1 MPRKLSATETV
12 QLPSATSDQDSAW
25 KEMLDEYLRAFLKF
39 FFPQIHEEIDWRRGY
54 ESLDKELAQIRPAH
68 AAGKLFADKL
78 FKVFLKNGKPAWLLI
93 HIEVQDRIVRG
104 FARRLFVYN
113 YRLQDKH
120 GVEVVSLTIITGS
133 GRAATGRYK
142 TSRWNCSTVF
152 EFPVVRIAEF
162 AGRWDELEASDNV
175 FAIAVMAQLK
185 AMETKGDNERRLA
198 WKRRLLFDL
207 YRRKFS
213 RAQIINLFR
222 FFDWVMALPPELEEK
237 LRQDV
242 YEFEE
247 KNKMP
252 YVTSFERFA
261 KQEGLEQG
269 KRTMTLHLLQLQVG
283 ELTDRLQKRLSRLS
297 IEQIEQLA
305 GALLKFKSKADLLA
319 WLKSQTITSRPKAA
333 TNGGAHAKSS

>member
-1 MPRKLSATETV
+1 LNGGEAASAGLPPPMPVLRKLSTIETPPP
-12 QLPSATSDQDSAW
+12 PSASTDQDSAW

-39 FFPQIHEEIDWRRGY
+39 FFPRIHDEIDWRRGY
-54 ESLDKELAQIRPAH
+54 ESLDKELARIRPAH

-78 FKVFLKNGKPAWLLI
+78 FKVYLKNGKPAWLLI
-93 HIEVQDRIVRG
+93 HIELI
-104 FARRLFVYN
+104 
-113 YRLQDKH
+113 
-120 GVEVVSLTIITGS
+120 
-133 GRAATGRYK
+133 
-142 TSRWNCSTVF
+142 
-152 EFPVVRIAEF
+152 
-162 AGRWDELEASDNV
+162 
-175 FAIAVMAQLK
+175 
-185 AMETKGDNERRLA
+185 
-198 WKRRLLFDL
+198 FDL

-213 RAQIINLFR
+213 RAKIINLFR
-222 FFDWVMALPPELEEK
+222 FFDWVMTLPPEMEEK

-269 KRTMTLHLLQLQVG
+269 MEKGKRTMTLQLLELQIG

-333 TNGGAHAKSS
+333 TNGGAHAQSS

>member
-1 MPRKLSATETV
+1 
-12 QLPSATSDQDSAW
+12 
-25 KEMLDEYLRAFLKF
+25 MLDEYLRAFLKF
-39 FFPQIHEEIDWRRGY
+39 FFPQIHDEIDWRRGY

-78 FKVFLKNGKPAWLLI
+78 FKVYLKNGKPAWLLI

-120 GVEVVSLTIITGS
+120 GVEVVSLAVITGS

-142 TSRWNCSTVF
+142 TARWGCATIF
-152 EFPVVRIAEF
+152 EFPVVRIVEF
-162 AGRWDELEASDNV
+162 AARWDELEASDNV

-185 AMETKGDNERRLA
+185 AMETKDDNERRLA
-198 WKRRLLFDL
+198 WKRRLIFDL

-213 RAQIINLFR
+213 RAKIINLFR
-222 FFDWVMALPPELEEK
+222 FFDWVMALPPEMEEK

-269 KRTMTLHLLQLQVG
+269 LEQGMEKGKRTMTLQLLELQIG
-283 ELTDRLQKRLSRLS
+283 ELTDRTQKRLSRLS

-333 TNGGAHAKSS
+333 TNGGAHAQSS